1 MKSTKPIQP
10 RELAP
15 LLVVDT
21 KKTLGALALDWA
33 IIGVAISL
41 ALLAQSWLVSLLTI
55 VVVGSR
61 QHALLILMH
70 EAAHVG
76 LLRRRSVGD
85 WLSDLT
91 IAWPLL
97 VDTATYR
104 ANHSRHHRNLNTAK
118 DPDWLRYR
126 GPDAQDAEEWRFP
139 MSGRKIAWLIVGDLL
154 GLRTIQQL
162 KKILIFS
169 GARSGTRSA
178 STPRRRVARLAFYL
192 GLAVLLTAVSG
203 WTAFLLYW
211 IVPSLTTLKV
221 VLRVRL
227 IAEHVM
233 PSGADGSRTTLA
245 GPVARFFI
253 APHNIG
259 YHLEH
264 HDHPGVRWQHLPQLH
279 RTLASRGALQSQ
291 DRTVTRG
298 YLAVLREVSAS
309 AST

>member
-10 RELAP
+10 HELAP
-15 LLVVDT
+15 LLVVDP
-21 KKTLGALALDWA
+21 KKTLAALALDWT

-41 ALLAQSWLVSLLTI
+41 ALLAQSWMVSLLTI

-76 LLRRRSVGD
+76 LLRRRAAGD

-139 MSGRKIAWLIVGDLL
+139 MSGPKLAWLIVSDLL
-154 GLRTIQQL
+154 GLRTVQQL
-162 KKILIFS
+162 KKILLFS
-169 GARSGTRSA
+169 GARQEKRST
-178 STPRRRVARLAFYL
+178 SSRRLVARLAFYVV
-192 GLAVLLTAVSG
+192 LAAALTAVSG

-221 VLRVRL
+221 LLRVRL

-233 PSGADGSRTTLA
+233 PSGADGSRTTLT
-245 GPVARFFI
+245 GPIARFFI

-264 HDHPGVRWQHLPQLH
+264 HDHPGVRFQHLPQLH
-279 RTLASRGALQSQ
+279 RTLAARGGLQAQ

-298 YLAVLREVSAS
+298 YLAVLREVSAR